1 MDVLVGIWVFL
12 IGCIAGVVLGLTLV
26 YRIAVSPLHK
36 KIEKLS
42 GEKQLEPYID
52 SYPLDMHNFRFIGG
66 PIDGL
71 QFEDNRIL
79 FVKFNPGDLELS
91 EKSKKIKTLVDK
103 KLVEWFELKV

>member
-12 IGCIAGVVLGLTLV
+12 IGCIAGVVLGLILV
-26 YRIAVSPLHK
+26 YRTAVSPLHK

-42 GEKQLEPYID
+42 GEKQLEPYMD
-52 SYPLDMHNFRFIGG
+52 SYPFDTHNFRFIGD

-79 FVKFNPGDLELS
+79 FVKFNLENS
-91 EKSKKIKTLVDK
+91 EKSKKIKKLVDK
-103 KLVEWFELKV
+103 KLVEWLEIRV